1 MNKVPYTMGEY
12 KKRNT
17 NKPIYFS
24 KNDILTLQVI
34 LSSLVYEKQQKL
46 RAMMKM
52 DGLGDMAYWTI
63 SYCYFLLISSLYIFL
78 LVTFGAI
85 VGKMIYTTHSFM
97 RRAPYSTI
105 NKISMTFKVLW
116 LHKIEKRLH

>member
-52 DGLGDMAYWTI
+52 HGLGDMAYWTI

-85 VGKMIYTTHSFM
+85 VGKMIQLT
-97 RRAPYSTI
+97 
-105 NKISMTFKVLW
+105 VL
-116 LHKIEKRLH
+116 